1 MSTIVLSTPLKIQ
14 DFKNSKSLQKDIIV
28 TCSCE
33 SISHTMK
40 LTFYRSI
47 EDNKIIEDISY
58 FQLSA
63 QDCIYPNYDIEM
75 EVEKSKFKRF
85 IINFKFL
92 FKRIKACFNL
102 ILNKP
107 LYGSCDVWIDSDGI
121 KKLSTE
127 IISTLKELDKESKK
141 IAKNRIEHDTK
152 SV

>member
-1 MSTIVLSTPLKIQ
+1 MNSIVLSTPLKIQ

-47 EDNKIIEDISY
+47 ENNKIIEDISY

-75 EVEKSKFKRF
+75 EIEKSKFKRF
-85 IINFKFL
+85 IINLKFF

-107 LYGSCDVWIDSDGI
+107 IYGSCDVWIDSDGI
-121 KKLSTE
+121 KNYQQKLFPH
-127 IISTLKELDKESKK
+127 LKNL
-141 IAKNRIEHDTK
+141 IKNPKR
-152 SV
+152 